1 MNKDLQVVIDHL
13 ERERGLD
20 RAVIIKMIEESI
32 EAAAHKSIGPNELLV
47 KLDQTSY
54 EITAIAKVTVVE
66 TVQDPA
72 TEISLEQAQ
81 EKFPEAE
88 VGEAIDFPIPPEE
101 LGRIVAQTTRQ
112 GIMQRLRQVEKDM
125 VRETYTERIGEI
137 VYGTVNR
144 FDKRDVI
151 LDFGETEGVL
161 RQNER
166 IPSEEYQIG
175 DHITCVLTGINQK
188 SGPILDVSRADKLLV
203 KRLFEREVSEISDGI
218 VEIIEIAREPGFR
231 SKIAVR
237 TRDTKVDPVGAGVGQ
252 RGTRVKAI
260 VRELNGEKVDIIPFS
275 EDIRTYVKN
284 ALKPADIIHMD
295 VDEDKK
301 QLSIVVSDD
310 SLSLA
315 IGRRGQNVRLTNKLL
330 GWHVE
335 IKKNESKSEDLSI
348 EEKLELLVGSLAEQ
362 LNIES
367 ALAKSLVNN
376 GYLSTEGILA
386 AEENDVLN
394 VDGMTEDLLSSIKDA
409 AAVNES

>member
-237 TRDTKVDPVGAGVGQ
+237 TRDTKVDPVGACVGQ